1 MLSAMQSRSFNKAYE
16 SYRKIRSFIAENVD
30 VLGKTADD
38 VSELLMKSDLELE
51 MVMWDVS
58 SLDSRE
64 LSVSESEFIKSL
76 ADSADDLKNNVP
88 GYAKVY
94 RNMTS
99 ENYKS
104 FKDKADVK
112 VDVLL
117 GVETAVNLKE
127 KIGKNHINEIITAYQ
142 DILNAYSEMNEF
154 KKNEIL
160 AKVAGWIGIQSKAAG
175 DVGVT
180 FVASVSGGSGMFA
193 SASAFATE
201 DHSVEEYQGELA
213 DLVGLDE
220 VKTDVNEMV
229 NILKVNEL
237 RKKQGIPPISVA
249 KHMVFTGNPGTGK
262 TTVAR
267 ILAGIYKQLGVLSKG
282 HLVEVDRSGLVAAHI
297 GGTEEKTMN
306 VIESA
311 MGGVLFIDEAYS
323 LSGEGN
329 DFGQYAID
337 TLIKAME
344 DRRDDLVVIAAGYPQ
359 LMNDFLES
367 NPGLRSRFTKFISFS
382 DYDAD
387 EMQQIFVRMIKKD
400 GFSLADGAEELLM
413 ALWNKATT
421 EEDFGNGRGVRNVYE
436 DVLTNQSTR
445 VININNPTKE
455 DLLLICK
462 EDIPVKLETGIDE
475 VPQDFKGFFK

>member
-1 MLSAMQSRSFNKAYE
+1 MLNAMQSRSFNKAYE
-16 SYRKIRSFIAENVD
+16 SYRKIRAFITENVD
-30 VLGKTADD
+30 VLEKTADD
-38 VSELLMKSDLELE
+38 RAELLMNADLELE
-51 MVMWDVS
+51 MVMWDIS
-58 SLDSRE
+58 SLDTHE
-64 LSVSESEFIKSL
+64 ITVPETEFIKSMS
-76 ADSADDLKNNVP
+76 DSADDLKNNIP
-88 GYAKVY
+88 GFAKIY

-99 ENYKS
+99 ENYRI
-104 FKDKADVK
+104 FKEKAGLNPE
-112 VDVLL
+112 VLL
-117 GVETAVNLKE
+117 GVKTALKLKE
-127 KIGKNHINEIITAYQ
+127 KIGKNEINVIITAYQ
-142 DILNAYSEMNEF
+142 DILNSYSEMNEF
-154 KKNEIL
+154 KKNEHL
-160 AKVAGWIGIQSKAAG
+160 AKAAEWIGIQSKAAG
-175 DVGVT
+175 DAGVT
-180 FVASVSGGSGMFA
+180 FVASVSSGNGMFS
-193 SASAFATE
+193 SASEFATE
-201 DHSVEEYQGELA
+201 EHSVEEYQGELA
-213 DLVGLDE
+213 ELVGLDE
-220 VKTDVNEMV
+220 VKKDVNEMV

-282 HLVEVDRSGLVAAHI
+282 HLVEVDRAGLVAAHI

-367 NPGLRSRFTKFISFS
+367 NPGLRSRFTKFINFT
-382 DYDAD
+382 DYDAN
-387 EMQQIFVRMIKKD
+387 EMQQIFMRMIKKD
-400 GFSLADGAEELLM
+400 GFTLGDGSEELLM
-413 ALWNKATT
+413 KLWNKAST

-445 VININNPTKE
+445 VIGIANPTKA
-455 DLLLICK
+455 DLLMICK
-462 EDIPVKLETGIDE
+462 EDIPVKLETGIDG